1 MTPTFTEFP
10 MRCFRLQTEE
20 EIIYDIFIPDIYE
33 PSSIVMIT
41 DFNGDMVPFSEW
53 ESIEKLLTDYLTKNI
68 Y

>member
-1 MTPTFTEFP
+1 MTPIFTEFP

-41 DFNGDMVPFSEW
+41 DFNGDMVPFSKW
-53 ESIEKLLTDYLTKNI
+53 EGIEKLLTDYLTKNI